1 MFNPQRC
8 WASGRPLA
16 VNAKRSIASPSSLVH
31 PFKDA
36 GDISSVFP
44 SLKPGTVS
52 PPLPKRFAELKG
64 RLIEGHEDRLRDSW
78 YRLLADLRDENAVI
92 KVLGSAVIPELNF
105 WDMHDIEKRTRFRD
119 QLRKR
124 GVAVIRGVVTEQ
136 EALGWKKLIQ
146 KYIQTNA
153 STKGRKQALSLV
165 TGADLRLLLI
175 LILERGKLRHGAKS
189 SDVSTIPQMY

>member
-1 MFNPQRC
+1 M
-8 WASGRPLA
+8 AT
-16 VNAKRSIASPSSLVH
+16 PSSQVH

-52 PPLPKRFAELKG
+52 PPLPQRFADLKS
-64 RLIEGHEDRLRDSW
+64 RLIQGHEDRLWESW
-78 YRLLADLRDENAVI
+78 NRLLADLRDENAVI
-92 KVLGSAVIPELNF
+92 KALGSAVIPELNF

-124 GVAVIRGVVTEQ
+124 GVAVIRGVVTER
-136 EALGWKKLIQ
+136 EALGWKELIQ
-146 KYIQTNA
+146 RYIQTNA

-175 LILERGKLRHGAKS
+175 LTFERGKLRNGAEA
-189 SDVSTIPQMY
+189 SDVSAIPQIP